1 MVYREKN
8 TEVIMNNSCI
18 YYIDLIS
25 DKEFDRS
32 FLGKFKS
39 FIMELEYN
47 REILKLIR
55 DFTNIS
61 NKRIEIYIESASV
74 DEDTPG
80 IIVDIIK
87 EIEDNIGYFK
97 DGSEIKFEIEFPYSA
112 KGWKKDSY
120 EWVLAFDE
128 NDTYLEDGLGFF
140 DDPQWVEEY

>member
-1 MVYREKN
+1 
-8 TEVIMNNSCI
+8 MNNSCI